1 MGAWM
6 ARWKD
11 ATSFDV
17 GTVATLR
24 IVTLRQRF
32 GGNAEIRLVLRH

>member
-1 MGAWM
+1 MG
-6 ARWKD
+6 RWKD
-11 ATSFDV
+11 ATSFGV

-24 IVTLRQRF
+24 VVTLRQRF